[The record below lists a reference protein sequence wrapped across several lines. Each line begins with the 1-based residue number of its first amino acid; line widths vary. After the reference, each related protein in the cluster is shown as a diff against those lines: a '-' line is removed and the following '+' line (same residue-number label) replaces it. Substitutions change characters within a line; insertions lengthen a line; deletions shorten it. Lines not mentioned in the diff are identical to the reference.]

1 MSDGRGFSSVQVTS
15 ISVLEGHSVVIVPG
29 GLLLSPCGSLWE
41 LDSFKCFSLRVRM
54 GSVLRMLTL
63 NY

>member
-1 MSDGRGFSSVQVTS
+1 M
-15 ISVLEGHSVVIVPG
+15 VIVPG
-29 GLLLSPCGSLWE
+29 GLPLSPCRSLRE
-41 LDSFKCFSLRVRM
+41 LDSFKCSSLRVRM